1 MSQLDWHNR
10 FANSDKWKA
19 GEEVKPYVSEY
30 QPQQYKL
37 TNLLPSDTNV
47 TGFAPGVDDLA
58 QIVLNNKKGVK
69 YNRNLITEAGVKY
82 WLGKKNAKVKDGKFW
97 SYEIADI
104 NGDGIK
110 ELVIKDGNNNIR
122 YINGYHLT
130 KEDRKFD
137 TAYENYLNKVGNPEQ
152 RMIKR
157 ALGGI
162 APGELAKQQFLYHNL
177 VVDENNPNGALIPIN
192 ALKDIQYKTRA
203 PSACNLLLTYVT
215 KDLYKEILTEDLKWK
230 EDQQEAKALKRI
242 FSVIVANARMYRE
255 YVTDYV
261 NGVLKEAGYDEKTA
275 KKREKGQASI
285 YSTCSIERVQDIY
298 NNKNNLRNEFKKTLK
313 GLMLQQFENLIK
325 GKWQKSNFEEKV
337 NPRAGIT
344 EPHFDELLKSYNAP
358 RFLNKRNVK
367 QEEQN
372 EDGAQNIY
380 RNSSDGNKNIANVRT
395 EDDFSKLSY
404 LDQRKF
410 YRYYPDVLT
419 KLGIAIKDYL
429 REETIKSVDSLR
441 NQNK

>member
-82 WLGKKNAKVKDGKFW
+82 WLGKKNAKVNPFILG
-97 SYEIADI
+97 
-104 NGDGIK
+104 GGQQ
-110 ELVIKDGNNNIR
+110 DGNNNIR

-242 FSVIVANARMYRE
+242 FGVIVANARMYRE

-337 NPRAGIT
+337 NPRSGIT
-344 EPHFDELLKSYNAP
+344 EPHFEELLKSYNTP
-358 RFLNKRNVK
+358 RFLNKQNVK
-367 QEEQN
+367 QGEQN
-372 EDGAQNIY
+372 EDDAQNNF
-380 RNSSDGNKNIANVRT
+380 RNSSDEDKDIANVRT

-404 LDQRKF
+404 LNQRKF

-419 KLGIAIKDYL
+419 KLGINIKDYL
-429 REETIKSVDSLR
+429 REETITSVDKLR
-441 NQNK
+441 N